1 VGFSSDHDD
10 TVRNEN
16 KKHNCKAGD
25 AVRALADCGFRGPI
39 DHSTPIAHESPAMSF
54 LTNPFPN
61 DADRGA
67 IWTMLVERDIDAF
80 VKADWSMVDGDFVR
94 EGFLGI
100 GGGKSDNPDSW
111 RVAYPTLEDYRDDWL
126 SQAHAA
132 QQVNYGEDQRTGIF
146 RCTTLRDIDIN
157 GDIAVA
163 HKKFDGDIA
172 LADGSKEVMNWQTL
186 YFCRKVGGVWKLTG
200 FVGYIPFPMGTTM
213 KG

>member
-1 VGFSSDHDD
+1 
-10 TVRNEN
+10 
-16 KKHNCKAGD
+16 
-25 AVRALADCGFRGPI
+25 
-39 DHSTPIAHESPAMSF
+39 MSF

-126 SQAHAA
+126 NQAHAA

-172 LADGSKEVMNWQTL
+172 LADGGKEVMNWQTL

-200 FVGYIPFPMGTTM
+200 FVGYIPFPMGTPR